1 MAGKANKKT
10 TAKATRK
17 VSKKDWG
24 RPAVFRTPAEMLEKV
39 YAYFHKQ
46 KAEEKPPTIA
56 GLALFLG
63 FCDRQSLFDY
73 QTRSEGFTCVIKRAR
88 TIIEEWHERMLAE
101 GKANAGNIFW
111 LKNHG
116 WTDEIKSEVKTTV
129 VIKSAKELK
138 EGQDL

>member
-1 MAGKANKKT
+1 MAGKAKKT
-10 TAKATRK
+10 TVKAARK
-17 VSKKDWG
+17 APNRGG
-24 RPAVFRTPAEMLEKV
+24 RPAVFKTPAEMLEKV

-46 KAEEKPPTIA
+46 AAEEKPPTIA

-63 FCDRQSLFDY
+63 FCDRRSLFDY
-73 QTRSEGFTCVIKRAR
+73 ETRGEGFSYVIKKAR
-88 TIIEEWHERMLAE
+88 TIVEEWHETMLAE
-101 GKANAGNIFW
+101 GKANSGNIFW